1 MISTCFQLTAAVAL
15 AALAGAAPLAQ
26 QFDQRLDNGL
36 ALLYQGHYQ
45 AARDSFGSFSH
56 DHPQHPA
63 GFFFTAGAYQLQSLA
78 YESDAWDRQY
88 TAYLDSALA
97 RSAAAI
103 KADPRDAW
111 AYFFRG
117 GTYAYMASRDARRG
131 SMLAALNKGLTGIAD
146 LDRAVELDPSLYDAY
161 LGLGSYHYFRTKA
174 ASIFKWLPFIGD
186 KRDQGIAELSQAADR
201 GRYTR
206 VMALNG
212 LVWICIDYGK
222 YDRALAAALALER
235 EFPGNHAFH
244 WGVPEVHYRTRQWAK
259 AAEGYRRLLQQIEES
274 QPINNYNRVSIK
286 SHLAKSL
293 YECGRYAEAFHMAR
307 QAIELPLD
315 DRSAKRLQQE
325 RIRAQRVMR
334 QAQQRL
340 PDHENK

>member
-1 MISTCFQLTAAVAL
+1 MISAHLRIAATVLL
-15 AALAGAAPLAQ
+15 AALAGASPLSQ
-26 QFDQRLDNGL
+26 SFDRRLDNGL
-36 ALLYQGHYQ
+36 ALLYQGQYP
-45 AARDSFGSFSH
+45 AARDSFGAFSA
-56 DHPQHPA
+56 DHPRHPA

-88 TAYLDSALA
+88 TAYLDTALA
-97 RSAAAI
+97 LSAAAV

-131 SMLAALNKGLTGIAD
+131 NMLAALNKGLTGIAD
-146 LDRAVELDPSLYDAY
+146 LDRAVELDPALYDAY

-212 LVWICIDYGK
+212 LVWICIDYGR
-222 YDRALAAALALER
+222 YDRALAAAQALER
-235 EFPGNHAFH
+235 EFPGNHAFY
-244 WGVPEVHYRTRQWAK
+244 WGVPEVYFRTRQWAK
-259 AAEGYRRLLQQIEES
+259 AADGYRRLLQRIEDS
-274 QPINNYNRVSIK
+274 QPMNNYNRVSIK
-286 SHLAKSL
+286 SRLAKCL
-293 YECGRYAEAFHMAR
+293 YESGRYAEAYQMAR

-315 DRSAKRLQQE
+315 DQAAKRLQQE
-325 RIRAQRVMR
+325 RIKAQQVMN

-340 PDHENK
+340 PGKRP

>member
-1 MISTCFQLTAAVAL
+1 MIAARWHLSAVVLL
-15 AALAGAAPLAQ
+15 AALAGATPLSQ
-26 QFDQRLDNGL
+26 QLDRRLDCGL
-36 ALLYQGHYQ
+36 ELLYQGQYQ
-45 AARDSFGSFSH
+45 AARDSFESFSR

-78 YESDAWDRQY
+78 YESDAWDGQY
-88 TAYLDSALA
+88 TAYLDTALA

-103 KADPRDAW
+103 KAEPRDAW

-146 LDRAVELDPSLYDAY
+146 LDRAVELDPALYDAY

-201 GRYTR
+201 GRYAR
-206 VMALNG
+206 VMARNG
-212 LVWICIDYGK
+212 LVWILIDYGK

-244 WGVPEVHYRTRQWAK
+244 WGVPEVYYRTRQWAK
-259 AAEGYRRLLQQIEES
+259 AAEGYQRLLQQIEES
-274 QPINNYNRVSIK
+274 RPRNNYNRVSIK
-286 SHLAKSL
+286 SRLAKCL
-293 YECGRYAEAFHMAR
+293 YECGRYAEAYQTAR

-315 DRSAKRLQQE
+315 DHAAKRLQQE
-325 RIRAQRVMR
+325 RIKAQQVMKQAQRR
-334 QAQQRL
+334 LQA
-340 PDHENK
+340 DAHK